1 MVHFAK
7 WKTWLT
13 LAILAAG
20 IIFSLPNLLTQQ
32 QADALP
38 GWLPHKR
45 VSLGLDLQG
54 GSHLLF
60 QVDVDAVVR
69 EHLESAKDNLR
80 DVLRKNG
87 INYTGLAIVKD
98 VVTAQLNDPTARD
111 KVLALLRDVPSDV
124 TMQIDE
130 AGKLQGAFSDAKLR
144 DLHRQV
150 LEQSIEIVRR
160 RVDLQGVKEPT
171 IIRQGEDRII
181 VQLPGVGD
189 PSQLEALIGKTA
201 KMTFHFVSDQYRSGT
216 DTKPTDL
223 PPGTMALPTAERRTE
238 QGAGEVEPTSQSSN
252 QRYEV
257 IETRVIMTGENLVD
271 ARSETDQ
278 QNGRPVVGF
287 TLDSAGA
294 RKFARATT
302 DNVGRRFAIVL
313 DNEVISAPVIRE
325 PIPGGR
331 GVISGDFTPQEVHIL
346 AVQLRAGALPAPL
359 TVLEKR
365 TVGAELGADS
375 IAAGKMASLMGLVL
389 IVVALVGAYGLFGL
403 FANVA
408 LVFNF
413 ILLIAAMSML
423 EATLTLPGIAGMVL
437 SLGMAVDAN
446 VLIHERIREEI
457 RAGRGPV
464 MAIDAGYRTA
474 SGTITDSNLTVIISS
489 AFLWIFG
496 SGTVKGFAV
505 TLILGT
511 IISMFTAVVV
521 SRLCTVVWLRRAR
534 PQVLPI

>member
-1 MVHFAK
+1 MVYFAK

-20 IIFSLPNLLTQQ
+20 ILFSLPNLLTQE

-38 GWLPHKR
+38 SWLPHSR
-45 VSLGLDLQG
+45 ISLGLDLQG

-60 QVDVDAVVR
+60 EVDIDAVVR
-69 EHLESAKDNLR
+69 ERLESAKDGVR
-80 DVLRKNG
+80 DALRKST
-87 INYTGLAIVKD
+87 IAYTGLGVANG
-98 VVTAQLNDPTARD
+98 VVTAHLVDATARD
-111 KVLALLRDVPSDV
+111 KALSVLNDASTGL
-124 TMQIDE
+124 TFQIDDTGNIQGSFSE
-130 AGKLQGAFSDAKLR
+130 ADLRAFR
-144 DLHRQV
+144 THV
-150 LEQSIEIVRR
+150 VEQSREIVRR
-160 RVDLQGVKEPT
+160 RIDEEGVKEPT
-171 IIRQGEDRII
+171 VLRQGDNRII
-181 VQLPGVGD
+181 VQLPGIGD
-189 PSQLEALIGKTA
+189 PERLEALIGKTA
-201 KMTFHFVSDQYRSGT
+201 KMTFQYVSDQFREPSI
-216 DTKPTDL
+216 TKPTNI
-223 PPGTMALPTAERRTE
+223 PPGTAVYPTNE
-238 QGAGEVEPTSQSSN
+238 GKW
-252 QRYEV
+252 EV
-257 IETRVIMTGENLVD
+257 IETKIILSGENLED
-271 ARSETDQ
+271 AQATRDTTTSEPIVTFQ
-278 QNGRPVVGF
+278 F
-287 TLDSAGA
+287 DSAGA
-294 RKFARATT
+294 RKFARATSQE
-302 DNVGRRFAIVL
+302 NVGRRFAIVL
-313 DNEVISAPVIRE
+313 DGEVITAPNIRE

-331 GVISGDFTPQEVHIL
+331 GQISGNFTVDSAHDL
-346 AVQLRAGALPAPL
+346 AVLLRAGALPAPL
-359 TVLEKR
+359 RVLEKR

-375 IAAGKMASLMGLVL
+375 IAAGKLASLMGLVL
-389 IVVALVGAYGLFGL
+389 IVIALVAAYGLFGI

-413 ILLIAAMSML
+413 ILLIAVMSL
-423 EATLTLPGIAGMVL
+423 LQATLTLPGIAGMVL
-437 SLGMAVDAN
+437 TLGMAVDAN

-489 AFLWIFG
+489 VFLYLFG